1 MPYDCP
7 LVGVKAAEIDPGT
20 GLGASAGRSRPIFA
34 TNGGLN
40 LELFVVKKGH
50 VKDVAPVQK
59 DGYPN
64 QHGGQSVDGHAASN
78 KVGFGPV
85 LSRYD
90 ALEAQRDTDAA
101 KDGITAS
108 SELVFTH
115 PVLRYLLK
123 TRRSL
128 RQVTKVMTVF
138 VYWGSVTLDKV
149 RTLPVAWW
157 WSDGPSVGDSGPF
170 TITRMAPRDDSFPRQ
185 SRRNPHR
192 RLYGTPKIFTGR
204 FIV

>member
-20 GLGASAGRSRPIFA
+20 GLGASAGRSRTIFA

-59 DGYPN
+59 DGYTN
-64 QHGGQSVDGHAASN
+64 QHGGQSVEGHAASK
-78 KVGFGPV
+78 KVGVGPV
-85 LSRYD
+85 LSSYD
-90 ALEAQRDTDAA
+90 ALEAQLDPDAA

-115 PVLRYLLK
+115 PVLRYLLT
-123 TRRSL
+123 TRSSL

-157 WSDGPSVGDSGPF
+157 WSDGPRVGEGGHARFS
-170 TITRMAPRDDSFPRQ
+170 RQ
-185 SRRNPHR
+185 
-192 RLYGTPKIFTGR
+192 YT
-204 FIV
+204 